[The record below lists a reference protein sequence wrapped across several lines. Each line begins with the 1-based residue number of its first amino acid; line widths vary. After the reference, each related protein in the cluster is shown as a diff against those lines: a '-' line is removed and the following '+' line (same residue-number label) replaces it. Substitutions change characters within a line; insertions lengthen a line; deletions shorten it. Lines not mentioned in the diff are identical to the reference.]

1 MTDTP
6 ILALLRAGLPVEV
19 SSRDAGGDYDQMCAS
34 ATVHGGSGVPHN
46 RRYGG
51 TAQSRAAL
59 WRIVCVNNSA
69 NGAREVAA
77 LVVDLLDA
85 TTKLYSA
92 KQQLSSA
99 RYGYI
104 LKLLQ
109 LKQVAGNLQEQ
120 DLIDVNNGLR
130 KG

>member
-1 MTDTP
+1 M
-6 ILALLRAGLPVEV
+6 
-19 SSRDAGGDYDQMCAS
+19 
-34 ATVHGGSGVPHN
+34 
-46 RRYGG
+46 G
-51 TAQSRAAL
+51 TRT
-59 WRIVCVNNSA
+59 
-69 NGAREVAA
+69 
-77 LVVDLLDA
+77 VVDLLDA

>member
-19 SSRDAGGDYDQMCAS
+19 SSRDAGGDCDQMCAS

-59 WRIVCVNNSA
+59 
-69 NGAREVAA
+69 
-77 LVVDLLDA
+77 
-85 TTKLYSA
+85 
-92 KQQLSSA
+92 
-99 RYGYI
+99 
-104 LKLLQ
+104 
-109 LKQVAGNLQEQ
+109 
-120 DLIDVNNGLR
+120 
-130 KG
+130 